1 MPLAANGNLFIAL
14 IVVGVIAL
22 AVMVVY
28 SIKKMRSDDFWD
40 ENQQ

>member
-1 MPLAANGNLFIAL
+1 MPLAANGKLFGAL
-14 IVVGVIAL
+14 IVFGVIAI

-40 ENQQ
+40 EQQ